1 MRKMMVMLTTGVVAL
16 SVSVMV
22 RAEDREAKQTKAS
35 VAFRMATSTPT
46 QDFEKMTLEDGQTV
60 YVSPR
65 VSFTSDE
72 VLSALQSTGRNDVDL
87 TITAEAAERIG
98 RTPSDRL
105 AVFVNGRLAAAP
117 GLEETDAAG
126 RVVVTELTSA
136 QLQRLSPVLGITTD
150 GSTGAVM
157 RVVARQT
164 SALPGDI
171 VTVDVF
177 LSGAPS
183 LRTYQF
189 GVDAVGGRTG
199 SLTREIGRIEEQ
211 REDFVLGT
219 AQAIKAVD
227 DSRGRAGGT
236 MFEGEVDATNPMYL
250 GTFDYRVSDDA
261 SGTFVVRIRMGED
274 SFLHNGESF
283 AIGFTPINATIK
295 IGAGGARN
303 NR

>member
-1 MRKMMVMLTTGVVAL
+1 MRKMMMVFTAGVVAL
-16 SVSVMV
+16 SFGVMV
-22 RAEDREAKQTKAS
+22 RADDREAKQSKAPVS
-35 VAFRMATSTPT
+35 FRMATSTPT
-46 QDFEKMTLEDGQTV
+46 PDFEKMTLEDGQAI

-65 VSFTSDE
+65 VSFTNDE
-72 VLSALQSTGRNDVDL
+72 VVSALQGTGRNGLDL

-105 AVFVNGRLAAAP
+105 AVFVDGRLAAAP
-117 GLEETDAAG
+117 NLAETDAAG

-136 QLQRLSPVLGITTD
+136 QLQRLSPVLGITSD
-150 GSTGAVM
+150 GGTGAVL
-157 RVVARQT
+157 RVVPRQT
-164 SALPGDI
+164 SAQAGST

-199 SLTREIGRIEEQ
+199 SLTREIGRIEEE

-236 MFEGEVDATNPMYL
+236 MFEGEVDATNPSYL

-261 SGTFVVRIRMGED
+261 SGTFVIKIRVGED
-274 SFLHNGESF
+274 SFLHNGENF
-283 AIGFTPINATIK
+283 PIGFTPINASIK
-295 IGAGGARN
+295 VGAGGART